1 MASIE
6 INKIQMTL
14 PNHHCLTQVLP
25 LEGSGWSKVGCLV
38 PERPEFL
45 QVRGPSSPLCIA
57 SSPLP
62 LPPQGSS
69 PRQAP
74 ASTQISLLRRALLA
88 PGDATSLSGALYFS
102 LMPALSRVPLCFP
115 EFVRPSPKIGSCRAI
130 KQPTTPP
137 LLNPSGPNPLL
148 ASPDL
153 QLSLPPRRNPRGW
166 QGQGTPGRGR
176 A

>member
-45 QVRGPSSPLCIA
+45 QVGGPSSPLCIA

-62 LPPQGSS
+62 PQGSS

-74 ASTQISLLRRALLA
+74 VYTEISLLRRALLA

-102 LMPALSRVPLCFP
+102 LMPALSCVRLRFPVCTALPARLRAAEQSSSQRRHLCSVPLQD
-115 EFVRPSPKIGSCRAI
+115 RGLPSPSENLVNASSRYSRLI
-130 KQPTTPP
+130 
-137 LLNPSGPNPLL
+137 LFLNQFLETCNL
-148 ASPDL
+148 
-153 QLSLPPRRNPRGW
+153 
-166 QGQGTPGRGR
+166 
-176 A
+176 

>member
-38 PERPEFL
+38 SERPVFL
-45 QVRGPSSPLCIA
+45 QVRGPSSPLCIT

-69 PRQAP
+69 PRQEP

-115 EFVRPSPKIGSCRAI
+115 EVVRPSPQDWELQSNQAANAATTAQSLWAESPPCFSGS
-130 KQPTTPP
+130 PT
-137 LLNPSGPNPLL
+137 
-148 ASPDL
+148 
-153 QLSLPPRRNPRGW
+153 
-166 QGQGTPGRGR
+166 
-176 A
+176 